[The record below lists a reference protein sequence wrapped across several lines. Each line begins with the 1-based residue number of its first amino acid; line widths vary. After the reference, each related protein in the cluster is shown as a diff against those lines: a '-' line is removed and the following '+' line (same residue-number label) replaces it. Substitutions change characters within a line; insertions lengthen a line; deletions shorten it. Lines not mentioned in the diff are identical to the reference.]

1 MLQHMV
7 DLGVSTERSYAIA
20 MDAIGRRGRLRW
32 KDRKDGDGTTTVI
45 MCAADQL
52 ERLLQQLQY
61 NQDCASISVET
72 YNRVLESYATCATPR
87 GGRNYAKRA
96 QELLERM
103 MEEDAF
109 NVDSLVHTLHAWAWQ
124 QANLQPGE
132 CALNA
137 QELLE
142 QIEERTND
150 TCTLMQCYNWVLEA
164 WSKSKCEG
172 SPQRAHEAFLR
183 MKQLNHT
190 SCVEIGLPNAE
201 SYSNAI
207 LAWSKCAQVGSA
219 ERAHELLHEMVDMF
233 QSGGLYDSQPE
244 LIAFNGCITA
254 WARIGRPQKAES
266 ILWLMEELRPS
277 CSGLIPDV
285 LTYNAVLHAHVLSR
299 DKKKALENILAIVD
313 HMETNCENQP
323 AITPD
328 SFTYNT
334 LMKVSQLPYVL

>member
-1 MLQHMV
+1 MV
-7 DLGVSTERSYAIA
+7 DLGVSTEESYAIA
-20 MDAIGRRGRLRW
+20 MDAILMRGRLRW
-32 KDRKDGDGTTTVI
+32 KNKDGEVI
-45 MCAADQL
+45 CAADQL
-52 ERLLQQLQY
+52 ELLLQQC
-61 NQDCASISVET
+61 NCQDYASISIQT
-72 YNRVLESYATCATPR
+72 YNKVLESYATCATPR
-87 GGRNYAKRA
+87 GDRNYAKRA

-103 MEEDAF
+103 MEDDVF
-109 NVDSLVHTLHAWAWQ
+109 DVDSLVHTLHAWAWQ

-132 CALNA
+132 CALKA

-150 TCTLMQCYNWVLEA
+150 TSTLIQCYDWVLEA
-164 WSKSKCEG
+164 WSKSKSEG
-172 SPQRAHEAFLR
+172 SPQRAYEAFLR

-190 SCVEIGLPNAE
+190 FVEIGLPNAE

-207 LAWSKCAQVGSA
+207 LAWSKCTNAGSA
-219 ERAHELLHEMVDMF
+219 ERAHELLYEMVEKF
-233 QSGGLYDSQPE
+233 KSGGLYDSQPE

-277 CSGLIPDV
+277 CSSLIPDV

-299 DKKKALENILAIVD
+299 DKKKALEKALAIVD
-313 HMETNCENQP
+313 HMENNCEDQP

-334 LMKVSQLPYVL
+334 LMKVSKLCAMEYSCFV